1 MTLAYLKHEWNGV
14 LDIFEFIGRALY
26 QVFEKTLLVV
36 VAIQA
41 LVVGTTCLF
50 VTMFYVWAFF
60 PFLSAIAA
68 IAPLALPYNFPWD
81 EKDLGR
87 LMIWWAVI
95 ALCVFAWS
103 FTVP

>member
-14 LDIFEFIGRALY
+14 LDIFDFIGRALY

-36 VAIQA
+36 VALQA
-41 LVVGTTCLF
+41 VVVGIFSLASTLLL
-50 VTMFYVWAFF
+50 VWVWF
-60 PFLSAIAA
+60 PVLAAIAA
-68 IAPLALPYNFPWD
+68 IAPLALHHGSPWD
-81 EKDLGR
+81 EKGLGW
-87 LMIWWAVI
+87 LMIWWAIV